1 MGRGDRGRV
10 GASLWLLGFSDP
22 AREGASNFLLSPEA
36 QARKQ
41 DPCIGNLGLD
51 FGRLSDA
58 DRRVFLRIAPDPATL
73 SPEALGPT
81 LPEPHAS
88 WVEAIEEEW
97 ERRYGS

>member
-1 MGRGDRGRV
+1 MVVIFCFHPRRRH
-10 GASLWLLGFSDP
+10 ASRIL
-22 AREGASNFLLSPEA
+22 
-36 QARKQ
+36 
-41 DPCIGNLGLD
+41 CIGAISVLD

>member
-1 MGRGDRGRV
+1 MVVIFCFHPRRRH
-10 GASLWLLGFSDP
+10 ASRIL
-22 AREGASNFLLSPEA
+22 
-36 QARKQ
+36 
-41 DPCIGNLGLD
+41 CIGGNLAVLD

-58 DRRVFLRIAPDPATL
+58 DRRVFLRIAPDPAML

>member
-1 MGRGDRGRV
+1 MQSRSGERGRY
-10 GASLWLLGFSDP
+10 G
-22 AREGASNFLLSPEA
+22 RNFLLSPKA
-36 QARKQ
+36 QARQ
-41 DPCIGNLGLD
+41 DPVYWSTVLD
-51 FGRLSDA
+51 FGRLSEA